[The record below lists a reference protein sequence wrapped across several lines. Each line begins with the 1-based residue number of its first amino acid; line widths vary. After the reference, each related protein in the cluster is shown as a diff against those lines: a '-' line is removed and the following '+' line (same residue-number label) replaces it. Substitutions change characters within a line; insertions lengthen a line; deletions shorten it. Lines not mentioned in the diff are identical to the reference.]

1 MVDKSL
7 YKMLTWESRIYD
19 IDDNDNLIP
28 LYDEHGNPIFDK
40 FTGAPTFKL
49 LQDGTRHTAS
59 RENHREKGIYA
70 LSLWLD
76 EMENWRI
83 RKEILDEIG
92 GRVPIGSST
101 IVDTLDGFSNKMFLQ
116 NQKAVVTT
124 AITAGTTTITVDSSE
139 GLTTFS
145 QVTIYDDEH
154 SEDVLIT
161 AIEGN
166 TITVQAVTN
175 AYQKGAKVAR
185 SNVVVDTV
193 NKKMDNGNW
202 ETFNVS
208 VLEVV

>member
-7 YKMLTWESRIYD
+7 YKKLIWESRIYE
-19 IDDNDNLIP
+19 IDDNGNPIP

-40 FTGAPTFKL
+40 FTGAPKFKL

-59 RENHREKGIYA
+59 RENHREEGIYA

-83 RKEILDEIG
+83 RKDILDEIG

-116 NQKAVVTT
+116 TQQAVITT
-124 AITAGTTTITVDSSE
+124 AITAGTTTISVDNAE
-139 GLTTFS
+139 RLTAFT

-175 AYQKGAKVAR
+175 AYKKGAKIAR
-185 SNVVVDTV
+185 SNVVVDTT

-202 ETFNVS
+202 ETFSVS
-208 VLEVV
+208 VSEVV